1 MFIPTQQDRQSLA
14 VQAPTQQLHWHE
26 SGKGFKP
33 VLALYDQSIEG
44 NWIASR
50 IVKRLK
56 LHYQQ
61 ANTHKD
67 VPTIMGEPHKK
78 TRIFVDLKYGKKE
91 GNNQCYQRFYVIN
104 HCKAFDILLGA
115 KPGA

>member
-1 MFIPTQQDRQSLA
+1 M
-14 VQAPTQQLHWHE
+14 
-26 SGKGFKP
+26 P

-56 LHYQQ
+56 LHYRQG
-61 ANTHKD
+61 NIYKD
-67 VPTIMGEPHKK
+67 VPTIVGQHDKK
-78 TRIFVDLKYGKKE
+78 TRIFVDLKYGRKE
-91 GNNQCYQRFYVIN
+91 RSNQCYQRFYVIN

-115 KPGA
+115 KPSA